1 MSIKVRPEHVSR
13 PAVVYIRQSTL
24 AQVIEHRQSTERQYN
39 LVEIAKRLGWDESQV
54 EVIDEDLAHSGES
67 VANRAGFQRLAA
79 EVSLGRVGAILSLEV
94 SRLARSSADW
104 HRLLDLC
111 ALSDTLIIDDDGV
124 YDPNDFNDRLVLGM
138 KGTMSDAER
147 HVMRLRLQG
156 GKLHKAKKGHLAFPA
171 PTGYVFDPGGTLVF
185 DPDEQVQKVVRLLF
199 KRFRLGG
206 TAYAAVRYFSRHKV
220 LFPSRHAHKDAPA
233 EIVWRPLTHARALSI
248 LKNPVYAGAYTWGRR
263 QQRRVLSEGAVIQ
276 KRSELTSPDQWHA
289 FIKDAHVGYITWE
302 EYMDNLKRLDDN
314 RSDKKNRQARG
325 APRNGEAMLQGL
337 AICGRC
343 GRRMRTFHRS
353 GERLIYECRR
363 RPDADENCWSVPN
376 HHIDQTVTEVF
387 LDAVAPPEVDLSL
400 AVLHEVD
407 RQASEVDR
415 QWKLRLERA
424 RYEAER
430 AERQYNAVEPEN
442 RIVARTLEA
451 RWNEKLQQLSDIGR
465 EYEDMR
471 RARKLVLSESDKKAI
486 LSLAR
491 DLKKVWSAPTTT
503 QAERKQLVRLLIQD
517 IVLTPIDFPDRSTK
531 IQILWTTG
539 AITELFAPRPRSGN
553 KTSDEVIALIRELA
567 AQRLSDE
574 EIAEELNRRGLK
586 SGRGKSFTPQA
597 ILMIRSGY
605 KIPSSRPIGGS
616 KPAPDRDGK
625 GRYSLR
631 GLVSRYDVTPH
642 IVRYWIDL
650 GILSPE
656 RDHNGGPFWF
666 ALTPEIEARIQKARQ
681 DGYGPRDR
689 PGSRRGGRP
698 PLPLQDE
705 KGRYSTRG
713 LAEKY
718 GVTWH
723 IVRYWIDTGVVTPE
737 RDHPT
742 AQLRFRITKAVERR
756 IQAALERGSGPR
768 RQKRSDH

>member
-1 MSIKVRPEHVSR
+1 
-13 PAVVYIRQSTL
+13 
-24 AQVIEHRQSTERQYN
+24 
-39 LVEIAKRLGWDESQV
+39 
-54 EVIDEDLAHSGES
+54 
-67 VANRAGFQRLAA
+67 
-79 EVSLGRVGAILSLEV
+79 
-94 SRLARSSADW
+94 
-104 HRLLDLC
+104 
-111 ALSDTLIIDDDGV
+111 
-124 YDPNDFNDRLVLGM
+124 
-138 KGTMSDAER
+138 
-147 HVMRLRLQG
+147 
-156 GKLHKAKKGHLAFPA
+156 
-171 PTGYVFDPGGTLVF
+171 
-185 DPDEQVQKVVRLLF
+185 
-199 KRFRLGG
+199 
-206 TAYAAVRYFSRHKV
+206 
-220 LFPSRHAHKDAPA
+220 
-233 EIVWRPLTHARALSI
+233 
-248 LKNPVYAGAYTWGRR
+248 
-263 QQRRVLSEGAVIQ
+263 
-276 KRSELTSPDQWHA
+276 
-289 FIKDAHVGYITWE
+289 
-302 EYMDNLKRLDDN
+302 
-314 RSDKKNRQARG
+314 
-325 APRNGEAMLQGL
+325 
-337 AICGRC
+337 
-343 GRRMRTFHRS
+343 
-353 GERLIYECRR
+353 
-363 RPDADENCWSVPN
+363 
-376 HHIDQTVTEVF
+376 
-387 LDAVAPPEVDLSL
+387 
-400 AVLHEVD
+400 
-407 RQASEVDR
+407 
-415 QWKLRLERA
+415 
-424 RYEAER
+424 
-430 AERQYNAVEPEN
+430 
-442 RIVARTLEA
+442 
-451 RWNEKLQQLSDIGR
+451 
-465 EYEDMR
+465 MR